1 MPEGI
6 LALSIIFGWVIFVMI
21 VGMSAGLRRKM
32 TIEEYYVAGRTLGV
46 FIIFFALAAE
56 IYSGFTFLGA
66 AGWAYKYGV
75 PILYAVIYA
84 TLAYVVAYNLL
95 PAIWRLAKARGYLT
109 MPDFF
114 ADRFQSKIVGVV
126 AALIA
131 LAYILP
137 YLQLQIG
144 ATSIIIELGSYGAI
158 NPKIAA
164 IIAYILTMAYI
175 IVGGLRGIAWT
186 NVIMGALML
195 ILMVFLSF
203 YIPHLAA
210 GGIKEMFLT
219 IKEIS
224 PQHLTLPGA
233 AGTMGLTWFM
243 SAFIMSALGF
253 FMWPHLFQSTFA
265 AKSDKT
271 LRRSAVMLPI
281 YQLFSLA
288 IIPLVGFAALILFPN
303 LERPDDALL
312 MSVRKFFPEWFVGV
326 VGAGG
331 VAAAI
336 STASALIL
344 TPAAITVRNLV
355 QAAKPDITD
364 RAVLLITRI
373 FVFIYT
379 LLALLLWLFAPKLLV
394 ALLLFGYTGI
404 TQFFPV
410 VVLSLLWKRVNMPA
424 ALAGLIVGTL
434 VAIITYFVYPN
445 PYGIWAGIWG
455 MIFNTIAIIVVALV
469 TKPQDESFLNEI
481 FAIVRGAGK

>member
-1 MPEGI
+1 MPEGA
-6 LALSIIFGWVIFVMI
+6 LALSIIFGWI
-21 VGMSAGLRRKM
+21 VFIMLVGVSAGLRRRM

-56 IYSGFTFLGA
+56 IYSGFTFLGVS
-66 AGWAYKYGV
+66 GWAYKYGV
-75 PILYAVIYA
+75 PILYALVYG
-84 TLAYVVAYNLL
+84 TLAYVVGYNLL
-95 PAIWRLAKARGYLT
+95 PVIWRLAKARGYLT

-114 ADRFQSKIVGVV
+114 TDRFQSKLVGVV

-158 NPKIAA
+158 NAKVAA
-164 IIAYILTMAYI
+164 IIAYILTMTYI

-195 ILMVFLSF
+195 ILMVLLSF

-210 GGIKEMFLT
+210 GGIHEMFLK

-233 AGTMGLTWFM
+233 AGTMGLTWFI
-243 SAFIMSALGF
+243 SAFIMSSLGF

-281 YQLFSLA
+281 YQLLSIA
-288 IIPLVGFAALILFPN
+288 ILPLVGFAALILFPKLDN
-303 LERPDDALL
+303 PDHALL
-312 MSVRKFFPEWFVGV
+312 LAARKFFPEWFVGL

-331 VAAAI
+331 VAAAL
-336 STASALIL
+336 STASMLIL
-344 TPAAITVRNLV
+344 TPASITVRNLV
-355 QAAKPDITD
+355 QAARPDISE
-364 RAVLLITRI
+364 RGILLVTRI

-379 LLALLLWLFAPKLLV
+379 FLALLLWLFAPNLLV

-410 VVLSLLWKRVNMPA
+410 VVLSLIWKRVNKPA
-424 ALAGLIVGTL
+424 ALAGLIVGTI
-434 VAIITYFVYPN
+434 VAIITYFVRRN

-455 MIFNTIAIIVVALV
+455 MIFNTLAIIIVGYL
-469 TKPQDESFLNEI
+469 TRPQDEEFINEI
-481 FAIVRGAGK
+481 FSIVRGR